1 MTTIESNDTARAV
14 DAMSS
19 AELLAGLE
27 GLAPPE
33 EQVGSDRPEVHE
45 IHTTCGRVFKMTV
58 AEMSDRQLESLIRQN
73 QDSDALP
80 EMEAELARRQK
91 LNAEAA

>member
-1 MTTIESNDTARAV
+1 MTTITSTDTKAAV

-27 GLAPPE
+27 ALAPPE
-33 EQVGSDRPEVHE
+33 EHGDTDRLEVHE

-58 AEMSDRQLESLIRQN
+58 EEMSDWQLASLIRQN

-91 LNAEAA
+91 LSAEAA

>member
-1 MTTIESNDTARAV
+1 MTITSTDSAAAV

-33 EQVGSDRPEVHE
+33 QVGSDRLEVHE
-45 IHTTCGRVFKMTV
+45 VHTSCGRVFKMTV
-58 AEMSDRQLESLIRQN
+58 KEMSDRQLASLIAQN
-73 QDSDALP
+73 QDSEALP

-91 LNAEAA
+91 EAA